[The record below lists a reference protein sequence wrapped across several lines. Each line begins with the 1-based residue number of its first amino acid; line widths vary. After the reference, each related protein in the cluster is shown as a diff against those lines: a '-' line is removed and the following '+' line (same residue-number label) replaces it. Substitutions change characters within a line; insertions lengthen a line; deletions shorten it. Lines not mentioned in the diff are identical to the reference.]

1 MRAAGLPFKP
11 ILLCFLVAGLGL
23 GACGEGEKLPDVGKL
38 IAQLQSDEPAA
49 RKQAAVLLEKHGPR
63 AASAVAALLD
73 AADRTITPSGQRAQP
88 ARPKGKEE
96 KPQAVDDAQLYDAVV
111 KALSRTGAAGIPGLI
126 DGLERPG
133 QRSAWAAMTALSW
146 IGKPS
151 VKPLVQAL
159 GGDKDQTRGLAVTA
173 LAGIGKAAAES
184 VPALMEVA
192 RGRYGS
198 ASGQALVALGRMG
211 GAAVP
216 GLLELLDDPKMGP
229 RRAEVITAIGRLGAA
244 AKPAVPSLL
253 TVLEEN
259 DQKIRMATVLA
270 LGEIGP
276 AAEAA
281 IPKLMRLEKDDRT
294 QIARGAEKALDQIA
308 PDR

>member
-11 ILLCFLVAGLGL
+11 ILFCLLVAGLGL
-23 GACGEGEKLPDVGKL
+23 SACGEGEKLPEVGKL
-38 IAQLQSDEPAA
+38 IAQLQSDKPAA
-49 RKQAAVLLEKHGPR
+49 RKQAAVLLGKHGPR
-63 AASAVAALLD
+63 AASAVTALLD
-73 AADRTITPSGQRAQP
+73 AADRTVKPSDQQAQP
-88 ARPKGKEE
+88 AKKGKGG
-96 KPQAVDDAQLYDAVV
+96 KPQVVDDAQLYDAVV
-111 KALSRTGAAGIPGLI
+111 KALSRTGKAGVADLI
-126 DGLERPG
+126 KGLERPG

-151 VKPLVQAL
+151 VQPLIEALGQDNDQVRDLAATAL
-159 GGDKDQTRGLAVTA
+159 GG
-173 LAGIGKAAAES
+173 IGKGAAEAI
-184 VPALMEVA
+184 PALMGVA

-198 ASGQALVALGRMG
+198 ASGQAVVALGKMG

-229 RRAEVITAIGRLGAA
+229 RRAEVITAIGQLGGAA
-244 AKPAVPSLL
+244 KSAVPTLL
-253 TVLEEN
+253 AVLDED
-259 DQKIRMATVLA
+259 DQKTRMATVLA

-294 QIARGAEKALDQIA
+294 QVARVAGKALDQIA
-308 PDR
+308 PNR

>member
-1 MRAAGLPFKP
+1 MNSDAPLTEHRLRQ
-11 ILLCFLVAGLGL
+11 
-23 GACGEGEKLPDVGKL
+23 GAE
-38 IAQLQSDEPAA
+38 
-49 RKQAAVLLEKHGPR
+49 
-63 AASAVAALLD
+63 AL
-73 AADRTITPSGQRAQP
+73 
-88 ARPKGKEE
+88 
-96 KPQAVDDAQLYDAVV
+96 
-111 KALSRTGAAGIPGLI
+111 
-126 DGLERPG
+126 
-133 QRSAWAAMTALSW
+133 AAMD
-146 IGKPS
+146 P
-151 VKPLVQAL
+151 
-159 GGDKDQTRGLAVTA
+159 DLA
-173 LAGIGKAAAES
+173 
-184 VPALMEVA
+184 P
-192 RGRYGS
+192 
-198 ASGQALVALGRMG
+198 
-211 GAAVP
+211 
-216 GLLELLDDPKMGP
+216 LLELLDDPKMGP